1 METKAL
7 EAVLERLLESY
18 SFFKETYTNLASM
31 KTVQSTSV
39 IQIVRDRNKPIHHSF
54 IPFGVLT
61 RETLEGKIK
70 IFDHLLGIL
79 DSFSSDFI
87 KIRYFDMQSRD
98 FTIRCLK
105 IGSVSTYKR
114 IRHRVLRKCFEA
126 LRNIEALDAYFPE
139 LQPIFEP
146 DFKISHQLTDE
157 LGNPISEEE
166 LSE

>member
-1 METKAL
+1 METRAL
-7 EAVLERLLESY
+7 ETVLERLLESY
-18 SFFKETYTNLASM
+18 SLFKETYATLSSM

-39 IQIVRDRNKPIHHSF
+39 IKIVRDRNKPIHHTF
-54 IPFGVLT
+54 MPFGILS

-70 IFDHLLGIL
+70 IFDHLLGVL

-98 FTIRCLK
+98 FTIHYLK

-126 LRNIEALDAYFPE
+126 LQKMEVLDAYFPE
-139 LQPIFEP
+139 LQPIFGP

-157 LGNPISEEE
+157 LGNPLSEEE